1 MCRIFNSILAVTAAG
16 GLSGAAL
23 ASRSTS
29 TIEGVWQA
37 VEVTTT
43 GPGARTIG
51 PLQPNLSI
59 ITGKHYSHI
68 EIHSDAPRPVVADAA
83 MATAD
88 ELRLAWGP
96 VAAEAGSYE
105 LSEGSFVT
113 HPVVSKNPAAMA
125 RGSFTAYAFRVAG
138 DTLWLTPQRD
148 ARGAVPNPPTIKLR
162 RVE

>member
-1 MCRIFNSILAVTAAG
+1 MCRIMNSILAVTAAG

-23 ASRSTS
+23 VSRSPA
-29 TIEGVWQA
+29 IEGVWQA
-37 VEVTTT
+37 VEITTT
-43 GPGARTIG
+43 GPEAQTIT

-59 ITGKHYSHI
+59 ITSKHYSHI
-68 EIHSDAPRPVVADAA
+68 EIHSNAPRPVLADAA
-83 MATAD
+83 KATAD
-88 ELRLAWGP
+88 ELRQAWGP

-105 LSEGSFVT
+105 IDEGSFVT
-113 HPVVSKNPAAMA
+113 HPVVSKNPATMA

-148 ARGAVPNPPTIKLR
+148 ARGAVANPPTIKLR

>member
-1 MCRIFNSILAVTAAG
+1 MCRIINSILAVTAAG

-23 ASRSTS
+23 ASRAPS
-29 TIEGVWQA
+29 IEGVWQA
-37 VEVTTT
+37 VEISTT
-43 GPGARTIG
+43 GPEAQTIR
-51 PLQPNLSI
+51 PLQPNLSF
-59 ITGKHYSHI
+59 ITAKHYSHI
-68 EIHSDAPRPVVADAA
+68 EIHSNAPRPVLADAA
-83 MATAD
+83 KATAD

-96 VAAEAGSYE
+96 VAAEAGDYE

-125 RGSFTAYAFRVAG
+125 RGSFTSYAFRVAG

-148 ARGAVPNPPTIKLR
+148 ARGAVPNPPTIKLM